1 MYVTQT
7 QKGLYKIQLQKGNKV
22 SVILKRDG
30 MVLVEKEEERF
41 WIREEKLSV
50 EKVEPDIIIE
60 EKKKKK

>member
-7 QKGLYKIQLQKGNKV
+7 QNGLYKVQLQKGNKV